1 MLGVLNIINKY
12 FWKSWSGPFFTFI
25 IAPII
30 MIISMSLFSSPIV
43 ILANALSIP
52 IICTGVTIVPQTI
65 FEFKSSVILKR
76 IGVTDVKPILFMTSI
91 FIYFTSFM
99 IVSVILNLLIS
110 MLYVYLVFGND
121 SSKFG
126 QTDFYSIYNSADY
139 LSWTLAQLLTIFLS
153 LSIGFVTASILKSV
167 LAIQT
172 AGLIIIIG
180 AMFVGGALVP
190 FSMVANIPILKYLA
204 YLMPF
209 RYTSALGI
217 ESWFANINNL
227 FHYSNYQ
234 IDISQFNFSSTDT
247 QTDML
252 IKIAASKYG
261 SSAIPGHFVLNSNTG
276 NYVFEPIQ
284 TIGGAILPPDN
295 EFYITFI
302 DSGKGFVYQTSIE
315 QLKNTEQTFILPTN
329 SLFNFQTSNIWQINN
344 PFMQVVAS
352 MGANIN
358 QSIPEIQEIFVNIDK
373 ILSFVMPFVFMGLFF
388 GTSTANFKWN
398 SRG

>member
-1 MLGVLNIINKY
+1 
-12 FWKSWSGPFFTFI
+12 
-25 IAPII
+25 
-30 MIISMSLFSSPIV
+30 
-43 ILANALSIP
+43 
-52 IICTGVTIVPQTI
+52 
-65 FEFKSSVILKR
+65 
-76 IGVTDVKPILFMTSI
+76 MTSI